1 MRYRFL
7 RCKVG
12 AVLVALAG
20 AVAPVSAAG
29 APPAGAALLAAA
41 RPIIVLESYVGQRPA
56 NAGLIME
63 PLLDEL
69 EVRGFAVRPASVIP
83 RLGGRAPRP
92 GVIDRG
98 KTAAEIMQPAE
109 AGYEAYTRGRFADA
123 ERALTPALEQV
134 HRNPALFVLDTS
146 NLTSTFR
153 ILVGLALSQA
163 KRGNTGASAATMA
176 ELIRTFPSQPITR
189 TEYGPDAEQFYR
201 AVWRQVQ
208 TTGRGQLAIS
218 VESEQAVI
226 FIDGQIRGLGRV
238 AVSNLIPGVYRV
250 FVQVPPTAGR
260 QYEVEVDAGEDTA
273 LHIDW
278 DLDSALWLTDPWMG
292 LLFATEVERARQ
304 AEFAGK
310 LLRGWGDNGLLAV
323 VGMVQLDGRPGVFGS
338 LYDAAGNAVRSA
350 AVTLHGSDEL
360 RLRSLAR
367 FLAGDPAADG
377 VTVAHAA
384 TPTTGA
390 SGPAAPAA
398 APSRVV
404 PELLIGAGAA
414 ALATGGI
421 LYALDPDPASAG
433 RFYRRTAP
441 SGVAVG
447 SVGAAAVSLGMLW
460 LWVVR
465 GSRRSVPALVFGQ
478 AGGFV
483 GWTGEL

>member
-12 AVLVALAG
+12 AGLVALVG
-20 AVAPVSAAG
+20 AVAPVGAAG
-29 APPAGAALLAAA
+29 APPAGAALIRAT
-41 RPIIVLESYVGQRPA
+41 RPIIVLESYVGQRPV
-56 NAGLIME
+56 NAGLIMA
-63 PLLDEL
+63 PLFDEL

-109 AGYEAYTRGRFADA
+109 TGYEAYTRGRFAEA
-123 ERALTPALEQV
+123 ERALTRALEQV
-134 HRNPALFVLDTS
+134 HRNPALFVLDTG

-153 ILVGLALSQA
+153 IFVGLALSQA
-163 KRGNTGASAATMA
+163 KRGNTTASAATMA

-201 AVWRQVQ
+201 AVWRQLQ
-208 TTGRGQLAIS
+208 TAGRGQLAVS
-218 VESEQAVI
+218 VESDQAVI

-238 AVSNLIPGVYRV
+238 VLRNLIPGVYRV

-260 QYEVEVDAGEDTA
+260 QYEVEVDAGEGTT
-273 LHIDW
+273 LHVDW
-278 DLDSALWLTDPWMG
+278 DLDSSLWLTDLWIG
-292 LLFATEVERARQ
+292 LVFETEAWRARQ

-310 LLRGWGDNGLLAV
+310 LLRGWADDSLLAV
-323 VGMVQLDGRPGVFGS
+323 VGTVQLDGRPGVFGS
-338 LYDAAGNAVRSA
+338 LYDAAGNVVRSA
-350 AVTLHGSDEL
+350 VVTLHGSDEL

-367 FLAGDPAADG
+367 FLAGDPAADD
-377 VTVAHAA
+377 VRVVPAPSTAMA
-384 TPTTGA
+384 
-390 SGPAAPAA
+390 GPAVAA
-398 APSRVV
+398 ASPSRWA

-414 ALATGGI
+414 ALVTGGI
-421 LYALDPDPASAG
+421 LYASDPDPASAG

-441 SGVAVG
+441 SGIAVG
-447 SVGAAAVSLGMLW
+447 SIGAAAVSLGMLW

-465 GSRRSVPALVFGQ
+465 GGRRSVPALVLGH

-483 GWTGEL
+483 GWAGEL

>member
-1 MRYRFL
+1 MRSRFL

-12 AVLVALAG
+12 AGLVALAG
-20 AVAPVSAAG
+20 AVAPVRAAG
-29 APPAGAALLAAA
+29 APPAGAAIVRAA
-41 RPIIVLESYVGQRPA
+41 RPIIVLESYVGQRPV

-98 KTAAEIMQPAE
+98 KTAGEIMQPAE
-109 AGYEAYTRGRFADA
+109 TGYEAYTRGRFAEA
-123 ERALTPALEQV
+123 ELALTRALDQV

-163 KRGNTGASAATMA
+163 KRGNTSASAATMA
-176 ELIRTFPSQPITR
+176 ELIRTFPSQAITR
-189 TEYGPDAEQFYR
+189 AEYGPDAEQFYR
-201 AVWRQVQ
+201 AVWRQLQ
-208 TTGRGQLAIS
+208 TTGRGQLAVS

-238 AVSNLIPGVYRV
+238 ALRNLIPGVYRV

-260 QYEVEVDAGEDTA
+260 QYEVEVDAGEGTT
-273 LHIDW
+273 LHVDW
-278 DLDSALWLTDPWMG
+278 DLDSSLWLTDLWIG
-292 LLFATEVERARQ
+292 LLFATEADRARQ

-310 LLRGWGDNGLLAV
+310 LLRDWGDDSLLAM

-338 LYDAAGNAVRSA
+338 LYDAAGNVVRSA
-350 AVTLHGSDEL
+350 VVTLHGSDEL

-367 FLAGDPAADG
+367 FLAGDPASGD
-377 VTVAHAA
+377 VRVAHARPPSIA
-384 TPTTGA
+384 MP
-390 SGPAAPAA
+390 GPAAGDSSA
-398 APSRVV
+398 SRLM
-404 PELLIGAGAA
+404 PELLVGAGAA
-414 ALATGGI
+414 ALVTGGV
-421 LYALDPDPASAG
+421 LYAIDPDPASAG
-433 RFYRRTAP
+433 RVYRRTAP
-441 SGVAVG
+441 SGIAVG
-447 SVGAAAVSLGMLW
+447 TIGAAAVSLGMLW

-465 GSRRSVPALVFGQ
+465 GSRPSAPTLVFGH

-483 GWTGEL
+483 GWAGEL